1 VIQYVIITKITYKI
15 LIFISS
21 YLAIFSKYV
30 CEVPR
35 DIKMYVDATPQHSS
49 YTAATSPDD
58 NLVLVRYWVFTRG
71 ASSSTTP
78 PVDCYI
84 YRYRG
89 IVTYCY
95 IVIDIRIVTV
105 YVSECIYIVQY
116 SFMASHNYVRR
127 ITTCWRLG
135 RLVAVGDISELT
147 EHVACRRRLAELC
160 SVAIRVARET
170 NHLFLSVWV

>member
-1 VIQYVIITKITYKI
+1 MLPHSTAHT
-15 LIFISS
+15 LPP
-21 YLAIFSKYV
+21 L
-30 CEVPR
+30 
-35 DIKMYVDATPQHSS
+35 PQM
-49 YTAATSPDD
+49 TTW
-58 NLVLVRYWVFTRG
+58 YWVFTRG
-71 ASSSTTP
+71 ASFDHATRGLL
-78 PVDCYI
+78 YI

-105 YVSECIYIVQY
+105 YVLLRYSECIYIVQY

-170 NHLFLSVWV
+170 NHLFLSVWVRGPAAALI